1 MEIFC
6 IRFGFKNLFTNNLID
21 PASYLCIQFRIVF
34 GVFLQENSE
43 MCCSRQCQQTLVISR
58 IFKGVVLG
66 KYNTQKDSCVD
77 KSNMMIESLL
87 SLDYTN
93 FVNTIFHLVF

>member
-1 MEIFC
+1 
-6 IRFGFKNLFTNNLID
+6 L
-21 PASYLCIQFRIVF
+21 ASFYKKTVRCVVQGNVNRLLSLAVF
-34 GVFLQENSE
+34 
-43 MCCSRQCQQTLVISR
+43 I
-58 IFKGVVLG
+58 KDVVLG

-77 KSNMMIESLL
+77 KSNTMIESLL